1 MTSTSATYDPT
12 WPLREARARYFEDN
26 GFGADGGYD
35 ARWVKLAIGPVPFA
49 FPNTQAR
56 VRAVRYHDLHHVLT
70 GYRTDLIGES
80 EIGAWE
86 LASGCRGFGAAW
98 VLNLSALGL
107 GLLVNPARMRRAF
120 VRGRHTRNL
129 YGHAFDD
136 ALLDQRVGDMRAA
149 LGLDAPVPEATPAD
163 RRAFLG
169 YGALGL
175 LLLALQ
181 TGLVLAP
188 LAALL
193 WWLLA

>member
-1 MTSTSATYDPT
+1 MTSTTAAHEPDWT
-12 WPLREARARYFEDN
+12 LHEARTRYFEDN

-35 ARWVKLAIGPVPFA
+35 ARWVKLSIGPLPFA
-49 FPNTQAR
+49 IPNTPAR

-70 GYRTDLIGES
+70 GYRTDLMGEC

-86 LASGCRGFGAAW
+86 LASGCRDFGAAW
-98 VLNLSALGL
+98 LLNLGALGL
-107 GLLVNPARMRRAF
+107 GVLMDGARMRRAF
-120 VRGRHTRNL
+120 VRGRNTRNL

-136 ALLDQRVGDMRAA
+136 ALLGQRVAETRAA

-169 YGALGL
+169 HGALGL
-175 LLLALQ
+175 LLLAAQ
-181 TGLVLAP
+181 VGLALAP